1 MRLSLLGLS
10 VLLCAAPAFA
20 QAPGDEPAP
29 PPPPPGPPAEPAPP
43 PAPPPVI
50 APVVAPAPPPEAI
63 TTADP
68 GTLED
73 ANSGRVAIMPT
84 ALTPPKGTFSF
95 EDEELFFIGASY
107 AVTDNLVISGTT
119 MVPITDSLYWGFLS
133 AKLQVV
139 KQGRLRVAVQAGAA
153 GASTKDTTT
162 TFDMMGNEMQ
172 TSVTTSGGGFDLGA
186 VATYCFDD
194 GCFSHGNVAVAAG
207 FAEQDNSSVPVGFM
221 GGLVLKVASKVRLI
235 AEADTAHLFGKI
247 SDQANG
253 FLGWYGVRFTSR
265 NIGVDLALVKPFC
278 GNGECDTTTFPAGFP
293 FVTFSYRAL

>member
-1 MRLSLLGLS
+1 M
-10 VLLCAAPAFA
+10 VAP
-20 QAPGDEPAP
+20 
-29 PPPPPGPPAEPAPP
+29 
-43 PAPPPVI
+43 I
-50 APVVAPAPPPEAI
+50 VAPAPPPAAI
-63 TTADP
+63 STVDP

-107 AVTDNLVISGTT
+107 AITDNLVISGTT
-119 MVPITDSLYWGFLS
+119 MVPITSDLYWGFIS

-162 TFDMMGNEMQ
+162 TFDSMGNITGEMST
-172 TSVTTSGGGFDLGA
+172 TSSGGGFDLGGA
-186 VATYCFDD
+186 LTYCFDD
-194 GCFSHGNVAVAAG
+194 GCFSHANAAVAAG
-207 FAEQDNSSVPVGFM
+207 FAEQDNSSVPVAFM
-221 GGLVLKVASKVRLI
+221 GGLVLKVGSKVRLI

>member
-29 PPPPPGPPAEPAPP
+29 PPPPGPPAEPPP
-43 PAPPPVI
+43 PAPPPVV
-50 APVVAPAPPPEAI
+50 APIVAPAPPPAPI
-63 TTADP
+63 STADL

-95 EDEELFFIGASY
+95 EDEELFFIGVSY
-107 AVTDNLVISGTT
+107 AVTDDLVISGTT
-119 MVPITDSLYWGFLS
+119 MVPITSDLYWGFVS

-162 TFDMMGNEMQ
+162 TFDSMGNITGEMST
-172 TSVTTSGGGFDLGA
+172 TSSGGGFDLGGA
-186 VATYCFDD
+186 ATY
-194 GCFSHGNVAVAAG
+194 
-207 FAEQDNSSVPVGFM
+207 
-221 GGLVLKVASKVRLI
+221 
-235 AEADTAHLFGKI
+235 
-247 SDQANG
+247 
-253 FLGWYGVRFTSR
+253 
-265 NIGVDLALVKPFC
+265 
-278 GNGECDTTTFPAGFP
+278 
-293 FVTFSYRAL
+293 

>member
-29 PPPPPGPPAEPAPP
+29 PPPAGPPAEPPP
-43 PAPPPVI
+43 PAPPPVV
-50 APVVAPAPPPEAI
+50 APIVAPAPPSAPI
-63 TTADP
+63 STADL

-73 ANSGRVAIMPT
+73 ANSGRIAIMPT

-95 EDEELFFIGASY
+95 EDEELFFIGVSY
-107 AVTDNLVISGTT
+107 AVTDDLVISGTT
-119 MVPITDSLYWGFLS
+119 MVPITDSLYWGFIS

-139 KQGRLRVAVQAGAA
+139 KQGRLRVAVQAGAG
-153 GASTKDTTT
+153 GASTKDTVTT
-162 TFDMMGNEMQ
+162 IDAMGNAMD
-172 TSVTTSGGGFDLGA
+172 TSTTSSGGGFDLGG

-194 GCFSHGNVAVAAG
+194 ACFSHGTVGAAAA
-207 FAEQDNSSVPVGFM
+207 FAEQDNSSVPVAFM

-265 NIGVDLALVKPFC
+265 NIGVDLTLVKPFC
-278 GNGECDTTTFPAGFP
+278 ADGKCDTGSSFPAGFP